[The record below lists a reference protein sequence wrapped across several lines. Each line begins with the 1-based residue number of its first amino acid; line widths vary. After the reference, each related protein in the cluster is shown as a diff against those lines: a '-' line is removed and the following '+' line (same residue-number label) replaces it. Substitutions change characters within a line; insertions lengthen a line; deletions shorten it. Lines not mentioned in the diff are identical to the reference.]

1 MKKNIFATIK
11 YSAVG
16 LAFALATSS
25 VNAAENPAPKDFVDI
40 VPNAPAISAKAYVVM
55 DYYSGKIIAE
65 RNADE
70 RRAPASLTK
79 MLTSY
84 IIGQE
89 LKKGTIKNTDMV
101 TIGRDA
107 WSVNFPESSKMFLK
121 INTQVSVKKLNMGI
135 IVDSGND
142 ACVAMADYIAGGSDA
157 FAQLMNNWAKRL
169 GMTGSHFMN
178 PDGLDQKG
186 HHVTARDMAILGR
199 HLIKDLPNEY
209 KIYSQKSFTY
219 NGITQYNRNTLLW
232 DKSLNVDGIKTGHT
246 NNAGYNLVTSA
257 TKDGMRLIT
266 VVMGTPS
273 KYAREAES
281 KKLLM
286 WGFRFF
292 DTVKPYKAGDSFV
305 KARIWKGKINNVS
318 LGVNKDVAVT
328 IPRGQEK
335 NLKAS
340 YELNKTLEAPLK
352 KGQVVGILHFKLKGK
367 KVADYQLVALQNVEK
382 GGIFK
387 QLFDYIRQLFASWF

>member
-1 MKKNIFATIK
+1 MMKNKLIAKIK
-11 YSAVG
+11 YTAVG
-16 LAFALATSS
+16 CALTIASSS
-25 VNAAENPAPKDFVDI
+25 VFAASYI
-40 VPNAPAISAKAYVVM
+40 VPNPPAISAKAYIVM
-55 DYYSGKIIAE
+55 DYNSGKIIAE
-65 RNADE
+65 ENADQ

-79 MLTSY
+79 MMTSY

-89 LKKGTIKNTDMV
+89 LKNGTIKNSDKV

-107 WSVNFPESSKMFLK
+107 WSVNFPDSSKMFLK
-121 INTQVSVKKLNMGI
+121 IDTQVSVEELNRGI

-157 FAQLMNNWAKRL
+157 FAQMMNNWAQRL
-169 GMTGSHFMN
+169 GLTGSHFVN
-178 PDGLDQKG
+178 PDGLDNPK
-186 HHVTARDMAILGR
+186 HYVTARDMAILAR

-209 KIYSQKSFTY
+209 KIYSEKSFTY

-246 NNAGYNLVTSA
+246 SNAGYNLVTSA
-257 TKDGMRLIT
+257 TEKGMRLIT

-281 KKLLM
+281 KKLLV
-286 WGFRFF
+286 WGFRFY

-305 KARIWKGKINNVS
+305 KARVWKGKINNVE
-318 LGVNKDVAVT
+318 LGVDKDVAIT
-328 IPRGQEK
+328 IPRGQAK

-340 YELNKTLEAPLK
+340 YDLNKTLEAPLK
-352 KGQVVGILHFKLKGK
+352 KGDVVGTLHFKLDGK
-367 KVADYQLVALQNVEK
+367 NVGDYQLVALQNVEK

>member
-1 MKKNIFATIK
+1 MKNKLIAKLK

-16 LAFALATSS
+16 CALTIASSS
-25 VNAAENPAPKDFVDI
+25 VFAASYI
-40 VPNAPAISAKAYVVM
+40 VPNPPAISAKAYVVM
-55 DYYSGKIIAE
+55 DYNSGKIIAE
-65 RNADE
+65 ENADQ

-79 MLTSY
+79 MMTSY

-89 LKKGTIKNTDMV
+89 LKNGTIKNSDKV

-107 WSVNFPESSKMFLK
+107 WSVNFPDSSKMFLK
-121 INTQVSVKKLNMGI
+121 INTQVTVAELNRGI

-157 FAQLMNNWAKRL
+157 FAQMMNNWAQRL
-169 GMTGSHFMN
+169 GLTGSHFVN
-178 PDGLDQKG
+178 PDGLDNPK
-186 HHVTARDMAILGR
+186 HYVTARDMAILAR

-209 KIYSQKSFTY
+209 KIYSEKSFTY

-232 DKSLNVDGIKTGHT
+232 DKSLHVDGIKTGHT
-246 NNAGYNLVTSA
+246 SHAGYNLVTSA
-257 TKDGMRLIT
+257 TDKGMRLIT

-281 KKLLM
+281 KKLLV
-286 WGFRFF
+286 WGFRFYN
-292 DTVKPYKAGDSFV
+292 TVQPYKAGDSFV
-305 KARIWKGKINNVS
+305 KARIWKGKVNHVE
-318 LGVNKDVAVT
+318 LGVDKNVAIT
-328 IPRGQEK
+328 IPRGQAK

-340 YELNKTLEAPLK
+340 YDLNKTLEAPLK
-352 KGQVVGILHFKLKGK
+352 KGAVVGTLHFTLDGK
-367 KVADYQLVALQNVEK
+367 NVGNYQLVALQNVDK

-387 QLFDYIRQLFASWF
+387 QLMDYIRQLFARWF

>member
-1 MKKNIFATIK
+1 MMKNKLIAKIK
-11 YSAVG
+11 YTAVG
-16 LAFALATSS
+16 CALTIASSS
-25 VNAAENPAPKDFVDI
+25 VFAASYI
-40 VPNAPAISAKAYVVM
+40 VPNPPAISAKAYVVM
-55 DYYSGKIIAE
+55 DYNSGKIIAE
-65 RNADE
+65 ENADQ

-79 MLTSY
+79 MMTSY

-89 LKKGTIKNTDMV
+89 LKNGTIKNSDKV

-107 WSVNFPESSKMFLK
+107 WSVNFPDSSKMFLK
-121 INTQVSVKKLNMGI
+121 IDTQVSVEELNRGI
-135 IVDSGND
+135 IIDSGND

-157 FAQLMNNWAKRL
+157 FAQMMNNWAQRL
-169 GMTGSHFMN
+169 GLTGSHFVN
-178 PDGLDQKG
+178 PDGLDNPK
-186 HHVTARDMAILGR
+186 HYVTARDMAILAR

-209 KIYSQKSFTY
+209 KIYSEKSFTY

-246 NNAGYNLVTSA
+246 SNAGYNLVTSA
-257 TKDGMRLIT
+257 TEKGMRLIT

-281 KKLLM
+281 KKLLV
-286 WGFRFF
+286 WGFRFY

-305 KARIWKGKINNVS
+305 KARVWKGKINNVE
-318 LGVNKDVAVT
+318 LGVDKDVAIT
-328 IPRGQEK
+328 IPRGQAK

-340 YELNKTLEAPLK
+340 YDLNKTLEAPLK
-352 KGQVVGILHFKLKGK
+352 KGDVVGTLHFKLDGK
-367 KVADYQLVALQNVEK
+367 NVGDYQLVALQNVEK